1 MSSWI
6 DTVKETFKKGRLSNP
21 SYQFKDA
28 LKDAKKIY
36 NKGKDEA
43 KIIAKKTRKTA
54 KKLAKK
60 SRNVIKYKLDKRKNK
75 SSSRRTYK
83 NRK

>member
-28 LKDAKKIY
+28 LKDAKKYITKEKMKLKLLLK
-36 NKGKDEA
+36 NLA
-43 KIIAKKTRKTA
+43 KQQ
-54 KKLAKK
+54 KKLQR
-60 SRNVIKYKLDKRKNK
+60 SHEM
-75 SSSRRTYK
+75 
-83 NRK
+83 